1 MGQILAIGG
10 FETPEESLPVF
21 RFVFELVRKKR
32 PRLLLVPTAMG
43 DQPEP
48 IERFVKFAAPLVQ
61 VGVLNTFPWPPSDL
75 RELVLAQDVIFVEG
89 GNTANMLAIWRVHGV
104 DKLIHEAWQ
113 RGVLLVGVSSGAI
126 CWFECGVTDS
136 FGPQLESLQCLGF
149 LAGSACPHYDRE
161 EARRPRYRELVANG
175 MPGGLAIDDCVGLHF
190 VDRELR
196 AVVSTRAGAT
206 AYRVTRA
213 GEEPLDAT
221 LIA

>member
-1 MGQILAIGG
+1 MGQIVAIGG
-10 FETPEESLPVF
+10 FETPEESFPLF
-21 RFVFELVRKKR
+21 RFVVELAGKQR

-48 IERFVKFAAPLVQ
+48 IEGFVQLASPFAEVS
-61 VGVLNTFPWPPSDL
+61 VLNTFPWPPSDL

-104 DKLIHEAWQ
+104 DQLMREAWQ
-113 RGVLLVGVSSGAI
+113 RGVLLVGVSAGTI
-126 CWFECGVTDS
+126 CRFESGVTDS
-136 FGPQLESLQCLGF
+136 FGPQLDSLQCLGF

-196 AVVSTRAGAT
+196 GVVSTRAGAT
-206 AYRVTRA
+206 AYRVTQA

-221 LIA
+221 LIT